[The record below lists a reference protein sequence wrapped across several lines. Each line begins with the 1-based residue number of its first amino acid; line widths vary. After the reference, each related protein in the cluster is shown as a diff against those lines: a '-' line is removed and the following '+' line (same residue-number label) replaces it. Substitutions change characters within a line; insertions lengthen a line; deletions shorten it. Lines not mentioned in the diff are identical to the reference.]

1 VPVPL
6 TSGAPVQV
14 QLKTVACQEALVSRA
29 AVGHAHCL
37 CFQHSTKSSAENGQA
52 LRQVVVAAVA
62 QPALLPCY
70 SMDETCQV
78 RQVVA
83 ADHQEA
89 AVARPHLEEAEA
101 PRLVEAVVH
110 LARAVSPCRQLV
122 RLQAVAEHLQ
132 VSGRRSW
139 SADRCH
145 QRYPALA
152 AAMCLAVSYQ
162 VVACACFGQLAL
174 HPELAAAAA
183 AHPRR
188 HSEGADP
195 SVSSSRRLAAV
206 VLHAR
211 SVEAEAEH
219 LRLRLLPGAWQPA
232 LHSCLLALPASADAS
247 CLPKAVAVA
256 VLNWVRTSVAAAA
269 AHPAWAREEP
279 TRLH

>member
-1 VPVPL
+1 MPAPL

-29 AVGHAHCL
+29 AVGHAYCL

-78 RQVVA
+78 RQMVA

-89 AVARPHLEEAEA
+89 VVARPHLEEVEA
-101 PRLVEAVVH
+101 PRLAEAVVR
-110 LARAVSPCRQLV
+110 LARAVSPCRRLV
-122 RLQAVAEHLQ
+122 HLQAVAEHLQ

-139 SADRCH
+139 SAERRH
-145 QRYPALA
+145 QRYPVLA

-174 HPELAAAAA
+174 HPELAAAA
-183 AHPRR
+183 
-188 HSEGADP
+188 
-195 SVSSSRRLAAV
+195 
-206 VLHAR
+206 
-211 SVEAEAEH
+211 EAP
-219 LRLRLLPGAWQPA
+219 LP
-232 LHSCLLALPASADAS
+232 C
-247 CLPKAVAVA
+247 CCC
-256 VLNWVRTSVAAAA
+256 TSVVGPCTTHNDDNSWLHRARGWQQRRQQHLVRRQHPCLKDEESGGRRRRAEKSEAA
-269 AHPAWAREEP
+269 
-279 TRLH
+279 